1 MNTFVKTLEKIQ
13 ITIGIIALV
22 IFFIA
27 ILIQI
32 STRYMGLSVLWTEE
46 VSTYSF
52 IWAMF
57 MGASVMVNHREHFSF
72 DTIQYKLSNINRNR
86 LNMFIDG
93 LLITFN
99 IFITV
104 YGIQIINHFWNY
116 RWETVSFMK
125 MGYVWLVIPIM
136 AASMII
142 YSLHHIIER
151 VKSDKD
157 RRHKEVL

>member
-1 MNTFVKTLEKIQ
+1 MSQFVKTLEKIQ
-13 ITIGIIALV
+13 ITIGITALL
-22 IFFIA
+22 IFFTA

-32 STRYMGLSVLWTEE
+32 STRYLGLSVLWTEE

-72 DTIQYKLSNINRNR
+72 DTLQYKLSYVNRNR

-93 LLITFN
+93 LLIAFN
-99 IFITV
+99 VFIV
-104 YGIQIINHFWNY
+104 SYGINIISHFWNY
-116 RWETVSFMK
+116 RWETLSFMK
-125 MGYVWLVIPIM
+125 MGYVWIVIPVM
-136 AASMII
+136 GVSMII

-151 VKSDKD
+151 IKENKN
-157 RRHKEVL
+157 RRHKEVV